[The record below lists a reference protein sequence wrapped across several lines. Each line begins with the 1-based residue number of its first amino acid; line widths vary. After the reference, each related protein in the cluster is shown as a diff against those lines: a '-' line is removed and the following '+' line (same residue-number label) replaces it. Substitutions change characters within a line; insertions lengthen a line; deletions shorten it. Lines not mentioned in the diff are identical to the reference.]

1 MKAQWRRLADK
12 VDALTLRER
21 MLVLV
26 ALLAVTG
33 GGWALA
39 VLEPWQAE
47 TAARDKEIAAVEQQI
62 ATTKE
67 QTQAVLARAQRDP
80 NEVLRTREA
89 QLRAEIER
97 LDRELQARAGDFVA
111 PADMARAL
119 RDLLAVQ
126 GGLRLV
132 RLQTI
137 APVPLQADGPENTT
151 VPVYRHGLEL
161 EFVGDYA
168 STLAFL
174 EAVEGLPWR
183 FFWDELDYQVERH
196 PTARVRLR
204 IHTLSG
210 REAWIGV

>member
-1 MKAQWRRLADK
+1 MKAQWQRMAEKL
-12 VDALTLRER
+12 DALTLRER

-26 ALLAVTG
+26 ALVAVIG
-33 GGWALA
+33 GGWMYV

-47 TAARDKEIAAVEQQI
+47 QVALAKEIAAVEQQI
-62 ATTKE
+62 AASKE
-67 QTQAVLARAQRDP
+67 QAQAVLARAQRDP
-80 NEVLRTREA
+80 NEVLRAREA
-89 QLRAEIER
+89 QLQGEIER

-111 PADMARAL
+111 PADMAQAL

-132 RLQTI
+132 RLQTV
-137 APVPLQADGPENTT
+137 APVPLQAEGPGTMT

-161 EFVGDYA
+161 EFVGDYV

-174 EAVEGLPWR
+174 EAVERLPWR

-210 REAWIGV
+210 QEAWIGV